1 MLDKLARVQHQ
12 AYVLEAPLSAGGLFR
27 CRPVKYPLMAP
38 LPRSNCERG
47 PAAATPCPIRSGRMS
62 PIVDYLLALPAW
74 LILLVVAVMP
84 ALEASTFIGLV
95 FPGEIAVL
103 AGGAAAHGGGLPL
116 WAVMVAASLGAAVGD
131 QVGYLV
137 GRRYGNTLINR
148 LPERVRRSGEVD
160 RAMELVARRG
170 ALAVALGRWAA
181 ALRALV
187 PGIAGMSSMGQI
199 RFTVANIAGGSLWAT
214 VIALLG
220 YFGAASLQTLESRL
234 GFASELVTALV
245 VVLIVVLVLRSR
257 RTRHH

>member
-1 MLDKLARVQHQ
+1 
-12 AYVLEAPLSAGGLFR
+12 
-27 CRPVKYPLMAP
+27 
-38 LPRSNCERG
+38 
-47 PAAATPCPIRSGRMS
+47 
-62 PIVDYLLALPAW
+62 
-74 LILLVVAVMP
+74 
-84 ALEASTFIGLV
+84 
-95 FPGEIAVL
+95 
-103 AGGAAAHGGGLPL
+103 
-116 WAVMVAASLGAAVGD
+116 
-131 QVGYLV
+131 
-137 GRRYGNTLINR
+137 
-148 LPERVRRSGEVD
+148 
-160 RAMELVARRG
+160 MELVARRG